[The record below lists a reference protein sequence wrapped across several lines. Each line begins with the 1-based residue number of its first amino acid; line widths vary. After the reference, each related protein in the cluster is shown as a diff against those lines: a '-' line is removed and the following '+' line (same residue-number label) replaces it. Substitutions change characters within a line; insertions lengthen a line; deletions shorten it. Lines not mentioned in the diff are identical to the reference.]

1 MSLYDRNDCRA
12 RGTRPPGQIKRMAVR
27 GEHHVTPSTH
37 FFSALVANSG
47 DYSHWIGDNHAVV
60 TVMLSADDAD
70 QTSE

>member
-1 MSLYDRNDCRA
+1 
-12 RGTRPPGQIKRMAVR
+12 MAVR

-47 DYSHWIGDNHAVV
+47 DYSDWIGDNHAVV